1 MNVRDRYLFL
11 VLLGMLMLPMEV
23 NAAAKLPVEN
33 KATVSA
39 VITNPEHAKKTNPVI
54 LEVQRGKIIDQIIG
68 DVDGDGK
75 DEEVLL
81 MGNKIVKDS
90 YFMGELYVIVKDLK
104 DGKIKAYI
112 RPQNCGGYNSFLTL
126 ADVTGDGIDD
136 VIITAP
142 TGGSGDTVDL
152 RVIDFGSGEAKEIFT
167 KENNSGIAFVGKYLP
182 NYKAE
187 LSFPTINK
195 NIVVD
200 LSGKK
205 DLYNNFNVYDAKGQ
219 VKNSGEEPYL
229 QDFFSAMAIDSD
241 GDGTEEL
248 LTIQRIVGPTNMDTL
263 GYIRT
268 VWKYAAGNWQE
279 KQIDFKMN
287 LLVKNNY
294 SSNADI
300 VGPGGYLIRKQ
311 NMEIDNNLI
320 NYPHVSK
327 MGIGYQQ
334 GRLNGQIETF
344 IRKEISGISTGDQ
357 VQMDYEIKYA
367 GNKWLSVLFTGVK
380 TKDYKSSKIMQAF
393 NFNMETGESISLENL
408 LDKQAKFWVMVK
420 EETTKKGFALNKAE
434 VQGFYYDGDCLVLL
448 SKGKEA
454 FALTKKSLE
463 LYLRKDK
470 TDKVLTK

>member
-1 MNVRDRYLFL
+1 MNFRDRYLFL
-11 VLLGMLMLPMEV
+11 VVLGMLMLPVEV
-23 NAAAKLPVEN
+23 TAAPKLPVEN
-33 KATVSA
+33 KAAASA
-39 VITNPEHAKKTNPVI
+39 TITNPEQAKKINPVI

-90 YFMGELYVIVKDLK
+90 YFMGELYVIVKDLN

-126 ADVTGDGIDD
+126 ADVTGDGIYD
-136 VIITAP
+136 VIINAS

-152 RVIDFGSGEAKEIFT
+152 RVLNFAGGEAKEIFT

-187 LSFPTINK
+187 LMFPTINK

-205 DLYNNFNVYDAKGQ
+205 DLYNNFNIYAANGQ
-219 VKNSGEEPYL
+219 VKNSGEMPYM
-229 QDFFSAMAIDSD
+229 QDFFSAIAIDVD

-248 LTIQRIVGPTNMDTL
+248 VTAQRITGPISMETL
-263 GYIRT
+263 GYVRT
-268 VWKYAAGNWQE
+268 IWKYAAENWQA
-279 KQIDFKMN
+279 KQIDFRMN
-287 LLVKNNY
+287 LLSKNNY

-300 VGPGGYLIRKQ
+300 VAPGGYLIKKQ
-311 NMEIDNNLI
+311 NIAIDNSLI

-334 GRLNGQIETF
+334 GKLNGQINAF
-344 IRKEISGISTGDQ
+344 IKKEISGISTGNQ
-357 VQMDYEIKYA
+357 LEMDYEIKYA

-380 TKDYKSSKIMQAF
+380 TRDDKNSKVVQAF
-393 NFNMETGESISLENL
+393 NFDMETGESISLENL
-408 LDKQAKFWVMVK
+408 LTKQAKFWARVK
-420 EETTKKGFALNKAE
+420 EETTKKGHALNKAE

-448 SKGKEA
+448 CKEKEA

-470 TDKVLTK
+470 TDKI